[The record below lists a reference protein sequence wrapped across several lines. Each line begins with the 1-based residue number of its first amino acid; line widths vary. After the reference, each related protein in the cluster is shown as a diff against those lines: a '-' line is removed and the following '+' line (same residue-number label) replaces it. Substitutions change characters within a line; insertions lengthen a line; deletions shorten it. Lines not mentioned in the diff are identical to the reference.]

1 MIRALGLSSP
11 TGVKPKLSDGMRVGK
26 GGKVVGTGTGVAVV
40 PPTMGRV
47 GGGPAGV
54 AGALVG
60 PAAAVTTGAVV
71 GGGVAG
77 LLRQAAKSMAL
88 LNTIA
93 SDL

>member
-1 MIRALGLSSP
+1 MIRALGLLSP
-11 TGVKPKLSDGMRVGK
+11 TGVKPKLSDGIRVGK
-26 GGKVVGTGTGVAVV
+26 GGKVLSTGIGVAVG

-60 PAAAVTTGAVV
+60 PATAVTTG
-71 GGGVAG
+71 GGVG